1 MISENIAL
9 QFSQNGIAVPVLGFI
24 GVVKWILL
32 HFEPLIQNIWSDQ
45 KEGRSASK
53 MAHSDVTAQAILSS
67 EAQRRQDPGTM

>member
-32 HFEPLIQNIWSDQ
+32 HFEQLIQNIWSDQ
-45 KEGRSASK
+45 KEG
-53 MAHSDVTAQAILSS
+53 
-67 EAQRRQDPGTM
+67 